1 MAKYKVNLTMSC
13 VKSADFVME
22 ADDPDQLHDLI
33 AEMDSGFIEENLEWS
48 IIDLSYPKIENY
60 ERVSKD
66 TPVHPHIHKE
76 AKQLIRAWEAL

>member
-13 VKSADFVME
+13 IKASEFILE

-33 AEMDSGFIEENLEWS
+33 GEMDSSFIEENLEWR

-66 TPVHPHIHKE
+66 TPVHPHIQKE
-76 AKQLIRAWEAL
+76 AKQLIKAWEAL

>member
-13 VKSADFVME
+13 IKASEFILE

-33 AEMDSGFIEENLEWS
+33 AEMDSSFIEENLEWK
-48 IIDLSYPKIENY
+48 IEDLGYPKIDNY

-66 TPVHPHIHKE
+66 TPSHPGIQKE
-76 AKQLIRAWEAL
+76 AKALMKAWEAL